1 MAGQGQ
7 NQANGIW
14 KLLDDYRKEIW
25 FPIIGVVVATV
36 IYWAMLTLGVAL
48 QNSVVIAITGIIV
61 GLYFAAAAWILEN
74 AIEARAAENPTDAK
88 LRDIRFLA
96 VPYTAIAFWLALL
109 PYWSFY
115 GFVFVLFI
123 GFLSLAVISSFW
135 KDWPGRIWRIYH
147 NVSKWA
153 VVMAI
158 ICFAVNGLFPKAVQ
172 NTGKFLSDTINGW
185 AKSLN
190 EPKAETEVGEKSGK
204 MSAPNVSPSAINPPL
219 AAARP
224 RKSFP
229 LAPRAAGCDYD
240 DPIRDAA
247 RAAYLKMEA
256 MDMAN
261 RDRREK

>member
-74 AIEARAAENPTDAK
+74 AIEARTAENPPDAK

-190 EPKAETEVGEKSGK
+190 EPKVANAISKDYAPGLSPKPTHRRIATSTHARKSPASKSG
-204 MSAPNVSPSAINPPL
+204 SA
-219 AAARP
+219 RH
-224 RKSFP
+224 
-229 LAPRAAGCDYD
+229 GCDD
-240 DPIRDAA
+240 LDRDAA

-261 RDRREK
+261 RGRREK